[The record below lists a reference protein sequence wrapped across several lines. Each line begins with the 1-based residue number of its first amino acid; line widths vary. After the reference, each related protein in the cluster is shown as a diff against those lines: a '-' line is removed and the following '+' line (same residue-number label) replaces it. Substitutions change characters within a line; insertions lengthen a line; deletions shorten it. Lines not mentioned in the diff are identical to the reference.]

1 MKFLGYKAPS
11 VISKTRENAR
21 MAYSTGAGGFAV
33 AQIPS
38 FANVIQN
45 YSVAWNQYE
54 QTRGS
59 LYDSAVYAAAGQ
71 SSLAFFSF
79 PVGQGTPV
87 LGSGATKT
95 LSDTNM
101 QIGGQLAANQL
112 FLIES
117 LEVLFA
123 PCTPT
128 VAAFDPAVHQTAG
141 VAATNVNDVW
151 WFYRAGNL
159 TLSIASKPYIQE
171 APLMTFPPI
180 GNLEIDAA
188 IASTSGTAAEE
199 LISFAKC
206 VGVPYILDPNNLLLV
221 PNMAFG
227 VTLNWPEGVQALPS
241 TKPAVV
247 RVKLNGTLY
256 RSIQ

>member
-1 MKFLGYKAPS
+1 
-11 VISKTRENAR
+11 

-117 LEVLFA
+117 LEVIFQPA
-123 PCTPT
+123 SPT
-128 VAAFDPAVHQTAG
+128 VSGFDPSVVTTTQAYTP
-141 VAATNVNDVW
+141 VNDSW

-159 TLSIASKPYIQE
+159 TLSIASKPYVQE

-180 GNLEIDAA
+180 GNFEIDGAQSD
-188 IASTSGTAAEE
+188 STTAAATHMVST
-199 LISFAKC
+199 LFGKA

-227 VTLNWPEGVQALPS
+227 VTLAWPEGVQALPS
-241 TKPAVV
+241 TKPAIV